1 MLRRLL
7 PLLLL
12 AGCATTQPLATKID
26 ALTASIPHALW
37 GIDVEDEAGHRLYEK
52 NARNLFI
59 PASNRKLFSGATAA
73 DCLGFERQLATDV
86 FLDGKDLV
94 IRGGGDPSFGGRWT
108 YDRDA
113 LFAPVVQALRVRG
126 VAAITGA
133 VVADVSAF
141 DRITIPPQWEI
152 EDVGSSYATP
162 VDALAYNENVV
173 GMSVDDCAH
182 PVVDTDPLFVDATLH
197 AAACS
202 NDRPSIFV
210 DAANGVTM
218 YGGIPS
224 HFHALA
230 AIASPAFY
238 GAQALVSALKHAGI
252 AVRGGLR
259 INDVPRAWE
268 QRIATI
274 LSPPMWQLLSVEM
287 KPSQNLYAEMLYKD
301 AGGGAY
307 DGAREVERRFLTTE
321 VGIDPAEF
329 RFVDGSGVSATN
341 FVAPEAAVKLLR
353 WMNHPARRAA
363 WWLILA
369 TPGEEGTLHRRLTE
383 LAPRLRGKT
392 GTLTG
397 VNTLSGIVTGRGGG
411 TRYFTIF
418 LNHHAA
424 TSDDAQRVI
433 DAIAREI
440 AAF

>member
-7 PLLLL
+7 ALLLL
-12 AGCATTQPLATKID
+12 AGCATAQQPLAQKID
-26 ALTASIPHALW
+26 ALTAKFDHSLW
-37 GIDVEDEAGHRLYEK
+37 GIVVEDEAGRRLYEK
-52 NARNLFI
+52 NAQRLFI

-73 DCLGFERQLATDV
+73 DCLGFERQLVTDV
-86 FLDGKDLV
+86 FFDGQDLV
-94 IRGGGDPSFGGRWT
+94 IRGGGDPSLGGRWT
-108 YDRDA
+108 QDRDA
-113 LFAPVVQALRVRG
+113 LFAPVIDALRARG
-126 VAAITGA
+126 VAAIAGD
-133 VVADVSAF
+133 VVADVAAF
-141 DRITIPPQWEI
+141 DRITLPPQWEI

-173 GMSVDDCAH
+173 GISVGDCAR
-182 PVVDTDPLFVDATLH
+182 PVVDTDPLFVS
-197 AAACS
+197 AAANVTCS
-202 NDRPSIFV
+202 DDRPSISI
-210 DAANGVTM
+210 DAANNVTVTGPM
-218 YGGIPS
+218 PS
-224 HFHALA
+224 HFHSLN
-230 AIASPAFY
+230 AIASPALY
-238 GAQALVSALKHAGI
+238 AAQALASALKHAGI
-252 AVRGGLR
+252 AVRGVR
-259 INDVPRAWE
+259 INTAQRAW
-268 QRIATI
+268 QNRIATI

-301 AGGGAY
+301 AGRGAY
-307 DGAREVERRFLTTE
+307 DGAREAERRFLTTE

-353 WMNHPARRAA
+353 WMNHPARRGA

-397 VNTLSGIVTGRGGG
+397 VNALSGIVTGSGGD